1 VCPGSADLRCA
12 ALIPWTSLSDTRANA
27 LRDHAA
33 GYVDEVRSIAPTGII
48 VCDKPSFLAVS
59 DPLRV
64 R

>member
-1 VCPGSADLRCA
+1 M
-12 ALIPWTSLSDTRANA
+12 RATA

-33 GYVDEVRSIAPTGII
+33 GDVDEVRSIALTGII